1 MKEERD
7 EIYPDRLCDL
17 RLLSCGGGG
26 DCCAEGRVRSM
37 RQADFRRGKIAYDEC
52 GCDHHRR
59 KITAVGTGLS
69 APAGSEQVDLSNFTV
84 LPGLIDAH
92 IHIWS
97 GPRESNSS
105 EGLEALRAQKAMNY
119 ALESGIAAVRVL
131 GTSDFLDVALRDA
144 IDEGTIPGPH
154 MIPAGPALSIPRGHG

>member
-1 MKEERD
+1 MKFIR
-7 EIYPDRLCDL
+7 IVFAICVCFLAAVAAIAAPKVVFVR
-17 RLLSCGGGG
+17 CGKLIF
-26 DCCAEGRVRSM
+26 DAEKSPM
-37 RQADFRRGKIAYDEC
+37 TNADVIITDG
-52 GCDHHRR
+52 

-69 APAGSEQVDLSNFTV
+69 APAGAEQVDLSNFTV